1 MAPPK
6 KLKRVVA
13 LDGHRL
19 GLISGTAIALVV
31 MGVSFFYQ
39 HAEFSATGIRTGWAF
54 VAGYGATFFLVR
66 VILRTTLFEFLDY
79 DYEEKDSKA
88 TSRLGRTER
97 DEEEESLASPPVTL
111 APHELL
117 AQQAGGLTSS
127 SEGDAPVETDETEA
141 SDEMD
146 VQHLNS

>member
-31 MGVSFFYQ
+31 MAFSFFYQ
-39 HAEFSATGIRTGWAF
+39 HVEFLATGIRTGWAF
-54 VAGYGATFFLVR
+54 VAGYGATFFLAR

-79 DYEEKDSKA
+79 EEKDPKA

-97 DEEEESLASPPVTL
+97 EEEDESLASPPVTL

-117 AQQAGGLTSS
+117 AQQVGGLTSS
-127 SEGDAPVETDETEA
+127 SEDDAPVEAEA
-141 SDEMD
+141 SDETD
-146 VQHLNS
+146 VQHLGS